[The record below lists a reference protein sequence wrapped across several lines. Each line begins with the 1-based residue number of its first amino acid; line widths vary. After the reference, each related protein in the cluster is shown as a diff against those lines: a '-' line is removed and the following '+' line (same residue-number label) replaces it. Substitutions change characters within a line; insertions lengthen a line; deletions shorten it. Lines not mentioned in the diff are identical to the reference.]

1 MRLKWNLQGH
11 FSHKGKKVEISI
23 LKKFSVNQ
31 ESKEV
36 FIKTNELQKEND
48 RNPLMR
54 FWTPK

>member
-1 MRLKWNLQGH
+1 MRLKRNLQGH
-11 FSHKGKKVEISI
+11 FCHKEKKVEINI
-23 LKKFSVNQ
+23 LKEFSVKQ

-54 FWTPK
+54 F